1 MDSSRKWWTLGAVL
15 IGVFMLL
22 LDITIVNVAL
32 PVIRSDLNASF
43 TDLQWVIDA
52 YALTLAALLLVSGS
66 FADLMGRRRVFI
78 LGLILFSAASFA
90 CGLSQSP
97 LWLIL
102 SRAVQGIGGAML
114 FATSLALI
122 AQAFT
127 GRDRATAFG
136 IWGATIG
143 AAVAI
148 GPLVGGALTDTLGWE
163 WIFFVNVPIGIAA
176 VFITLEQVDESKDPT
191 PSGIDWPGAA
201 TFTAGLF
208 MLVLALIRGNEEGWG
223 STLIVALFAG
233 TVVALAAF
241 IAVELRNDHPM
252 FELRLFRN
260 RTFGGAS
267 IVAFAL
273 SAAMFS
279 LFLYITLY
287 IESVLGYKPLEAGLR
302 FLPLTVV
309 SFFVAPITGRL
320 SSKGVPV
327 RVFLS
332 GGLALVGI
340 GLLLMHGVQADSSWT
355 TLLAGFIVAG
365 AGIGSINPA
374 LATTAVGVVDPR
386 RSGMASG
393 INNTFRQVGI
403 ATGIAALGAVFQSH
417 ITDKISKGLAGTPGA
432 AHASDLARA
441 TASGALNQV
450 LHAVPPQAQAQVG
463 QVARTAFSSGLNT
476 LFLIAAIAA
485 FVGAVLAALLVRE
498 RDFATAGE
506 PATPREAAVH
516 A

>member
-1 MDSSRKWWTLGAVL
+1 MDPSRKWWTLGAVL

-32 PVIRSDLNASF
+32 PVIRNDLNASF

-66 FADLMGRRRVFI
+66 FADLIGRRKVFI
-78 LGLILFSAASFA
+78 IGLVLFSAASA
-90 CGLSQSP
+90 GCGAAQSP
-97 LWLIL
+97 LWLIIA
-102 SRAVQGIGGAML
+102 RGIQGIGGAML

-122 AQAFT
+122 AQSFT
-127 GRDRATAFG
+127 GRDRGTAFG

-148 GPLVGGALTDTLGWE
+148 GPLVGGALTDSLGWE

-176 VFITLEQVDESKDPT
+176 VFITLAKVDESKDPT
-191 PSGIDWPGAA
+191 PSGIDWGGAV
-201 TFTAGLF
+201 TFTAALF
-208 MLVLALIRGNEEGWG
+208 MLVLGLIRGNDEGWG

-233 TVVALAAF
+233 SVIALAAF
-241 IAVELRNDHPM
+241 AAIELRREHPM

-260 RTFGGAS
+260 RSFLGAS

-309 SFFVAPITGRL
+309 SFFVAPLTGRL
-320 SSKGVPV
+320 TSKGVPV
-327 RVFLS
+327 RVFLA
-332 GGLALVGI
+332 GGLVLVGL

-365 AGIGSINPA
+365 AGIGAINPA

-386 RSGMASG
+386 RSGVASG

-417 ITDKISKGLAGTPGA
+417 ITDKLAKGLAGTPGA
-432 AHASDLARA
+432 AHASELARA

-450 LHAVPPQAQAQVG
+450 LHAVPAQAQAQVG
-463 QVARTAFSSGLNT
+463 QLARSAFSSGLNT
-476 LFLIAAIAA
+476 LFMISAILA
-485 FVGAVLAALLVRE
+485 FAGAVLGALLVRE
-498 RDFATAGE
+498 RDFVGAAQHAPQEAG
-506 PATPREAAVH
+506 AQA
-516 A
+516 

>member
-1 MDSSRKWWTLGAVL
+1 MPVARKWWTLGAVL

-22 LDITIVNVAL
+22 LDITVVNVAL

-66 FADLMGRRRVFI
+66 FAALIGRRKVFI
-78 LGLILFSAASFA
+78 LGLILCSAASFA
-90 CGLSQSP
+90 CGLAQSP
-97 LWLIL
+97 LWLII
-102 SRAVQGIGGAML
+102 SRGVQGIGGAML

-148 GPLVGGALTDTLGWE
+148 GPLVGGALTDSLGWQ
-163 WIFFVNVPIGIAA
+163 WIFFVNVPIGVAA
-176 VFITLEQVDESKDPT
+176 VFITLAQVDESKDPH
-191 PSGIDWPGAA
+191 PSGIDWAGAV

-241 IAVELRNDHPM
+241 VAVELRNDHPM

-267 IVAFAL
+267 VVAFAL

-320 SSKGVPV
+320 SSHGVPV
-327 RVFLS
+327 RIWLS
-332 GGLALVGI
+332 GGLVLVGI
-340 GLLLMHGVQADSSWT
+340 GLLLMHGVGPDSNWT
-355 TLLAGFIVAG
+355 TLLAGFCVSG
-365 AGIGSINPA
+365 AGIGMINPA

-417 ITDKISKGLAGTPGA
+417 ITDKLSSALAGTPGA
-432 AHASDLARA
+432 DRA
-441 TASGALNQV
+441 GDIAQGVSAGALKEV
-450 LHAVPPQAQAQVG
+450 VSAVPPQARDTVG
-463 QVARTAFSSGLNT
+463 GVARDAFASGLNT
-476 LFLIAAIAA
+476 LFVVSAIVA
-485 FVGAVLAALLVRE
+485 FVGAALAAVLVRE
-498 RDFATAGE
+498 KDFVEAPQGAAQQE
-506 PATPREAAVH
+506 APA
-516 A
+516 